1 MAKLT
6 KAQREFFTEFAKN
19 DLSNTLFPILHAQ
32 GIGLTPELAEELISM
47 VDLDTYTEVIGAAF
61 LERVDFTTIKRV
73 DKIMKSDE
81 FNNVIIAS
89 QQVSDVVNDER
100 IKILAALIPVADE
113 GALGLS
119 EQEG

>member
-6 KAQREFFTEFAKN
+6 KAQREFFYEFAKN

-32 GIGLTPELAEELISM
+32 GIGLTPELAEELLGM
-47 VDLDTYTEVIGAAF
+47 VDLGAYTEVIGAAF

-73 DKIMKSDE
+73 DKIMKSVE

-100 IKILAALIPVADE
+100 IRILAALIPVADE
-113 GALGLS
+113 EALGLS

>member
-6 KAQREFFTEFAKN
+6 KAQREFFYDFAKN

-32 GIGLTPELAEELISM
+32 GINMTAELAEELMAM
-47 VDLDTYTEVIGAAF
+47 VDLDTYTETIGAAF

-81 FNNVIIAS
+81 FNNVIVAS
-89 QQVSDVVNDER
+89 QQVSDAVNDER
-100 IKILAALIPVADE
+100 IRILSALIPVADE
-113 GALGLS
+113 EALGLT
-119 EQEG
+119 QEG